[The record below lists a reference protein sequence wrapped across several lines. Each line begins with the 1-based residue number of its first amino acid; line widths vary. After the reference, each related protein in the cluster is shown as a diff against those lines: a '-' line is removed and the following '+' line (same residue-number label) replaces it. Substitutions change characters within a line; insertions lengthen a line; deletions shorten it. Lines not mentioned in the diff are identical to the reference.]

1 MMASQPNSPIAPNS
15 TGVPPPP
22 QQMLGLPMDQLA
34 GLSVNELKGNK
45 VAITMVMHYYK
56 QLNDENVALKNER
69 NTLSTYVSGYR
80 QKKSDSR
87 IGAILMAIS
96 NVLLGFAIN
105 FLTAEPSNNRIGG
118 GLLLC
123 GLLMVVAGLYLTL
136 RNEDQ

>member
-1 MMASQPNSPIAPNS
+1 
-15 TGVPPPP
+15 
-22 QQMLGLPMDQLA
+22 MDQLA